1 MKHRGRWIALGGI
14 LAILAAAIVAVC
26 VVDPK
31 YDLHYTVS
39 APEVK
44 ANTLE
49 VVLEVHNSPLSR
61 GKTVSLYIGDKDVT
75 VQSCMGADGVS
86 LPAHQT
92 EDFLTFELGRGADV
106 SLVYQ
111 VPLGASGKHGQRG
124 MVQEEYCVFDGGQ
137 ALLLPMEFYQ
147 DGFPQDEAVVRS
159 LRVSLKAREDWTAIL
174 PFEEPQQ
181 RRLCHGELC
190 AILSRRADRRC
201 GGLWDRGGRGAIP
214 AGGRLRHRR
223 PARLLC
229 GAVRH
234 RGAAVSDH
242 PLANRGRGRDRRSG
256 GAQCM
261 RNL

>member
-111 VPLGASGKHGQRG
+111 VSLGASGKHGQRG
-124 MVQEEYCVFDGGQ
+124 AGGILCVRRRPSAAPADG
-137 ALLLPMEFYQ
+137 
-147 DGFPQDEAVVRS
+147 
-159 LRVSLKAREDWTAIL
+159 
-174 PFEEPQQ
+174 
-181 RRLCHGELC
+181 
-190 AILSRRADRRC
+190 ILS
-201 GGLWDRGGRGAIP
+201 GRVP
-214 AGGRLRHRR
+214 AG
-223 PARLLC
+223 
-229 GAVRH
+229 
-234 RGAAVSDH
+234 
-242 PLANRGRGRDRRSG
+242 
-256 GAQCM
+256 
-261 RNL
+261 